1 VHEKKYTG
9 TEDTAAS
16 AVVNPAST
24 ASADDVDAPTGANND
39 NSDDQGPIRRLA
51 VRIVVEITPMSLRLP
66 RQ

>member
-9 TEDTAAS
+9 TEDTATS

-39 NSDDQGPIRRLA
+39 NSDDQGPDQETSSEDSGRDNA
-51 VRIVVEITPMSLRLP
+51 DEP
-66 RQ
+66 